1 MAVNLS
7 FIGGAGWQF
16 FDDSG
21 LPLSGGKIYTYA
33 AGTTTPLTTY
43 TSRDGLTANANPI
56 ILDAAG
62 RTPQQIWSTEGLLY
76 KYVVTKS
83 NDVQIRVWDNI
94 GGSVVPSDLAQDLA
108 NTTNNSKGDALIGF
122 RQSSAAGFLTGA
134 VAKTVN
140 DKLQE
145 TLSVKDFGAVG
156 DGFADDT
163 AAIQSAFNAA
173 DLFSTV
179 IFPAGTYLIT
189 STPVVAQNKNLCLFG
204 FNAILKAGADS
215 ISLIQYGPN
224 DTRTAVK
231 TVSGLLFDGN
241 GFQNVIGFDQVG
253 YNLKLV
259 VENCFFKLCYIG
271 CNIAG
276 SMESSVIN
284 CGTFRNT
291 FAGIQVLSTADG
303 GGNGN
308 VFMGNILQEDPIGYL
323 FYGEGVYPFEN
334 NAIFGGVIQG
344 SGFCGVAVFNG
355 TATITGAHF
364 EAIGLSAN
372 STFPVYT
379 STASKAG
386 AYCKNG
392 WVSIS
397 DISSGM
403 ARDSIPQILL
413 ENSRGVVR
421 NVAGFG
427 ATTTKI
433 FSGDYTS
440 SLDYIGSHDS
450 VGLTDVYLTSWPA
463 SLGDR
468 FVRSTFKGTP
478 NVKINCSIPNIYASD
493 PQVPLLT
500 NSIGAT
506 VTNVVADNR
515 QGFASQ
521 AVFLPAPGSTQ
532 ANRVII
538 SALPTTFSQSAYYIC
553 SFLLRSSAV
562 SSFTVAFDFSLCSMA
577 PTIGTEWTR
586 IVMAF
591 QPTSSNTSAGLY
603 IFPNDSAGATLKVA
617 KFHAYLA
624 PNYDDFR
631 HVGSEILN
639 GHWNPNKQNQLNGIA
654 APTTGTWVL
663 GDMVYNTAPTS
674 GGYVGWI
681 CTAAGTPGT
690 WRTFGPIS

>member
-1 MAVNLS
+1 MTVPYT
-7 FIGGAGWQF
+7 FGTTPVGA
-16 FDDSG
+16 SI
-21 LPLSGGKIYTYA
+21 PLS
-33 AGTTTPLTTY
+33 
-43 TSRDGLTANANPI
+43 R
-56 ILDAAG
+56 LDANFTALG
-62 RTPQQIWSTEGLLY
+62 IS
-76 KYVVTKS
+76 
-83 NDVQIRVWDNI
+83 DNI
-94 GGSVVPSDLAQDLA
+94 SF
-108 NTTNNSKGDALIGF
+108 T
-122 RQSSAAGFLTGA
+122 QSGVGA
-134 VAKTVN
+134 VSRTAQSKMA
-140 DKLQE
+140 DLI
-145 TLSVKDFGAVG
+145 SVLDFGADPTG
-156 DGFADDT
+156 ATDSTAD
-163 AAIQSAFNAA
+163 IQACLNAA
-173 DLFSTV
+173 GLFSTV

-189 STPVVAQNKNLCLFG
+189 STLVVAQNKNLCIFG
-204 FNAILKAGADS
+204 FNAILKAGADN

-231 TVSGLLFDGN
+231 TVSGLVFDGN
-241 GFQNVIGFDQVG
+241 GFQNVIGFDQVD

-291 FAGIQVLSTADG
+291 FAGIQVLSTASG

-355 TATITGAHF
+355 NATITGAHF

-379 STASKAG
+379 STVSKAG

-403 ARDSIPQILL
+403 SRDDAPQILM
-413 ENSRGVVR
+413 ENSRGVAR

-427 ATTTKI
+427 STTGKI

-440 SLDYIGSHDS
+440 TFDYIGSHNS
-450 VGLTDVYLTSWPA
+450 IGLTDVYLTSWPA
-463 SLGDR
+463 SLGNN
-468 FVRSTFKGTP
+468 FVRTTFKGTP
-478 NVKINCSIPNIYASD
+478 NVKLNCSIPNIYASD

-500 NSIGAT
+500 NPIGAT
-506 VTNVVADNR
+506 VTNVVADDR

-521 AVFLPAPGSTQ
+521 SLFLASPGSTG

-538 SALPTTFSQSAYYIC
+538 DALPAAFSPSSYYIC

-562 SSFTVAFDFSLCSMA
+562 SSFALAFDYSLCTIA
-577 PTIGTEWTR
+577 TTIGTEWTR

-591 QPTSSNTSAGLY
+591 QPSSSNSSAGLY
-603 IFPNDSAGATLKVA
+603 IFPTDSVGATLKIA
-617 KFHAYLA
+617 KFQAYLA
-624 PNYDDFR
+624 SNYNDFKNL
-631 HVGSEILN
+631 GSEILN
-639 GHWNPNKQNQLNGIA
+639 GHWNPKKQNQLNGA
-654 APTTGTWVL
+654 AVPTTGTWFL
-663 GDMVYNTAPTS
+663 GDMVYNTTPTS

-690 WRTFGPIS
+690 WRTFGLIS